1 MQNNAS
7 SMSDDLESVLG
18 RGTRVRGRVSGSGA
32 LRVEGQ
38 IEGGI
43 ALVGDLSIE
52 EGAQVQGPV
61 EADAVSI
68 GGELVGDVAARGP
81 VVIRAT
87 AKVAGNMGGT
97 EVSLEEGASF
107 KGRIEAVFE
116 LPPELLGR

>member
-7 SMSDDLESVLG
+7 SMSDEFSSVLG

-38 IEGGI
+38 VEGGI
-43 ALVGDLSIE
+43 AVGGDLSIE

-61 EADAVSI
+61 EADSVSI
-68 GGELVGDVAARGP
+68 GGELVGDVTARGP
-81 VVIRAT
+81 VVIRST
-87 AKVAGNMGGT
+87 AKVAGTMGGA

-116 LPPELLGR
+116 LPAEFFGR